1 MKRVQKTPEEPA
13 LLSRYKLR
21 HPHDIWENFHHR
33 SRDGYRQIKRQ
44 ILHDQHGLC
53 AYCEINIKLTDEED
67 RVDDFRVEH
76 FHPKTGTE
84 KEERNYHLEWKNMLG
99 VCHGGSQP
107 LVAEARYRFSK
118 VKEDRSCDVPKGGK
132 SINKEI
138 LNPLQIPA
146 RERIF
151 SFDSFSGA
159 MQVDEAGCPEMLRK
173 KAENTIVELNLNAP
187 RLKRLR
193 RAVIE
198 VLQDQV
204 TELAGQGIP
213 VEDVMEQLAREL
225 LVPNSEDYYP
235 AFFTTIRWF
244 LGEAAEHV
252 LQERNYVI

>member
-1 MKRVQKTPEEPA
+1 MKRVQKSPEEPG
-13 LLSRYKLR
+13 LLARYKQR
-21 HPHDIWENFHHR
+21 YPHDTWEKFHHR
-33 SRDGYRQIKRQ
+33 SRDGYRQVKQQ

-53 AYCEINIKLTDEED
+53 AYCEINIKLTEEED

-84 KEERNYHLEWKNMLG
+84 NAECNYHLEWKNMLG
-99 VCHGGSQP
+99 ACHGGSQP
-107 LVAEARYRFSK
+107 KVAEAGYRFSK
-118 VKEDRSCDVPKGGK
+118 TKEDRSCDVPKGGK
-132 SINKEI
+132 SINTEI

-146 RERIF
+146 KETLF

-159 MQVDEAGCPEMLRK
+159 MSVDEEKCPEMLRR

-193 RAVIE
+193 KAVIE

-204 TELAGQGIP
+204 TEMVGQGLS
-213 VEDVMEQLAREL
+213 VEETMDQLAHEL

-244 LGEAAEHV
+244 LGEAAEIV
-252 LQERNYVI
+252 LRERDYVI

>member
-1 MKRVQKTPEEPA
+1 MKRVQKNPDEPV
-13 LLSRYKLR
+13 LLARYKQR

-33 SRDGYRQIKRQ
+33 SRDGYRQVKRQ
-44 ILHDQHGLC
+44 LLHDQHGLC
-53 AYCEINIKLTDEED
+53 AYCEINIKLTEKENQ
-67 RVDDFRVEH
+67 VDDFRVEH

-84 KEERNYHLEWKNMLG
+84 CEECNYHLEWKNMLG

-118 VKEDRSCDVPKGGK
+118 AKEDRSCDVPKAGK
-132 SINKEI
+132 LINKEI

-146 RERIF
+146 KERLF

-159 MQVDEAGCPEMLRK
+159 MSVNEENCPEMLRK

-193 RAVIE
+193 KAVIE

-204 TELAGQGIP
+204 AELAGQGIP
-213 VEDVMEQLAREL
+213 IEEAMDQLAREL
-225 LVPNSEDYYP
+225 LVPNSEDNYP
-235 AFFTTIRWF
+235 AFFSTIRWY
-244 LGEAAEHV
+244 LGDAAENV
-252 LQERNYVI
+252 LQERDYVI